1 MAKKKKNLTRG
12 GRVIAFIEKY
22 CKVPEGNLLG
32 KPVKLLPFQKRFIL
46 EVYDNPNG
54 TSRAYLSIARK
65 NGKTGLIACLL
76 LAHIVGPE
84 AYQNSRITSGA
95 RTRKQAAEVF
105 NYAAKMIWM
114 SEALSK
120 LARVVPSG
128 KRIIGLAKRVEYEAV
143 SAEAAG
149 AHGGSPILAILDE
162 VGQVKGP
169 TDAFVEAI
177 ITSQGAYEGKAMLFA
192 ISTQAAT
199 DNDLFSRWIDDA
211 ETSKDP
217 RIVRHV
223 YTAAPECDVL
233 DEDAWAAANPA
244 LGVFRSKTDVRDSA
258 KIASRMPTEEASFR
272 WLFLNQRIDASAP
285 LFSPSVWKACA
296 APPVEFE
303 GLPVFAGLDL
313 SEVADLTSLVLIAP
327 KDNIWHV
334 RPTFWLPGDSL
345 YERAR
350 ADRVPYDIWAK
361 PNEDGDVFLNTTPGP
376 TVEYEYVAT
385 HLWNLCQTLDVRK
398 IAFDM
403 WNWRHLKPW
412 LLKVGFS
419 ETQVDEKNEEA
430 LFVPFG
436 QGYRSMSPALR
447 DLASLV
453 LNQRMAHGGHP
464 VLNMCIGNA
473 TVKPDPA
480 GNKKL
485 DKSKSRGRIDG
496 AVALTMATSVAGT
509 HIEATVQPSVFEVL
523 ARQEK
528 PRARSLNAIERQAL
542 EYIENTGGNAAIVS
556 FDDDFSPAGAL
567 MRESIK
573 DLIELSGDKLLLNEA
588 GKLSLAAK
596 GEQSPA
602 VTAITTAKPS
612 VFDAIARQAR
622 TDAEILADCRPGNPE
637 WEAARRRFEESLQS
651 AWDD

>member
-1 MAKKKKNLTRG
+1 MAKKPLTRG
-12 GRVIAFIEKY
+12 ERVVAFIEKY
-22 CKVPEGNLLG
+22 CIVPEGNLLG
-32 KPVKLLPFQKRFIL
+32 KPIRLLDFQKKFIL
-46 EVYDNPNG
+46 EVYDNPSG

-105 NYAAKMIWM
+105 NYASKMVWM
-114 SEALSK
+114 SPALSK

-128 KRIIGLAKRVEYEAV
+128 KKIIGLARNVEYEAI

-169 TDAFVEAI
+169 NDAFVEAI

-217 RIVRHV
+217 RIVSHV
-223 YTAAPECDVL
+223 YTAPEDCDMQ
-233 DEDAWAAANPA
+233 DPNAWAAANPA
-244 LGVFRSKTDVRDSA
+244 LGVFRSLSDVRDSA
-258 KIASRMPTEEASFR
+258 AIASRMPTEEASFR

-285 LFSPSVWKACA
+285 LFAPSTWKACDG
-296 APPVEFE
+296 PVQDF
-303 GLPVFAGLDL
+303 GDLPVFGGLDL
-313 SEVADLTSLVLIAP
+313 SEVDDLTALVLMAP
-327 KDNIWHV
+327 LATGAGTIWHV
-334 RPTFWLPGDSL
+334 KPTFWLPGDSL
-345 YERAR
+345 RERAR

-361 PNEDGDVFLNTTPGP
+361 PNDNGDVFLQTTPGP
-376 TVEYEYVAT
+376 TVDYEFIAA
-385 HLWNLCQTLDVRK
+385 HLWNLSQTLNIQK

-412 LLKVGFS
+412 LLKAGFS
-419 ETQVDEKNEEA
+419 EDQCDEKNDDA

-447 DLASLV
+447 DLATLV
-453 LNQRMAHGGHP
+453 LNKRLAHADHP
-464 VLNMCIGNA
+464 VLNMCISNA
-473 TVKPDPA
+473 VVKPDPA

-485 DKSKSRGRIDG
+485 DKSKARGRIDG

-509 HIEATVQPSVFEVL
+509 HIDATPAPS
-523 ARQEK
+523 
-528 PRARSLNAIERQAL
+528 P
-542 EYIENTGGNAAIVS
+542 
-556 FDDDFSPAGAL
+556 
-567 MRESIK
+567 
-573 DLIELSGDKLLLNEA
+573 
-588 GKLSLAAK
+588 
-596 GEQSPA
+596 
-602 VTAITTAKPS
+602 
-612 VFDAIARQAR
+612 
-622 TDAEILADCRPGNPE
+622 
-637 WEAARRRFEESLQS
+637 
-651 AWDD
+651 WDDPTYSVIA